1 MPCAATRRGAFD
13 QVSDPGREGLMST
26 AGKVLA
32 ILVMLVIVVWVVL
45 ASGVARLN
53 TNANTKLHDLQ
64 TEVERLDG
72 EVTKTQLEVTSLIDS
87 TSEVR
92 TQIDVTFAV
101 LRARQYDIEQA
112 RSQILENL
120 LSLQFQLATA
130 QETVKSAQTALDNR
144 NADLQAE
151 TKALAL
157 GRSSVQELITETDQL
172 SARLATLRKDFQTTY
187 RSNLEILGKVGR
199 SADGERGRTN

>member
-1 MPCAATRRGAFD
+1 
-13 QVSDPGREGLMST
+13 MST
-26 AGKVLA
+26 AGKVLS

-45 ASGVARLN
+45 AAGVARLN

-72 EVTKTQLEVTSLIDS
+72 EVAKTQLEVTSLIDS

-92 TQIDVTFAV
+92 TQIDLTFAV
-101 LRARQYDIEQA
+101 LRARQFDVEQA

-130 QETVKSAQTALDNR
+130 QETLKSAQTALDNR

-151 TKALAL
+151 TKALAS
-157 GRSSVQELITETDQL
+157 GKSSVQDLITETDQL
-172 SARLATLRKDFQTTY
+172 SARLATLCKDFQTTY
-187 RSNLEILGKVGR
+187 KSNLEILGKVGR